1 MVSAVIDSARP
12 AAPPTP
18 RGRLGAAVAALSV
31 LGALLAQLPAA
42 APAAA
47 ATATVAPKFLA
58 LATYPAPA
66 SYPVPAS
73 GSFAVAGHGAGHGHG
88 LSQYGAQGAGLHGVA
103 LAPLLSHYYP
113 GTALGSLPDSPLRVL
128 LTATVAPAGVLVVSP
143 AVGLTATNTASGRR
157 AVLPAGPVLWRAVRT
172 ADGRSHLQALA
183 GATAAWTEST
193 LLGGA
198 GAGPLAFSS
207 AGTVRLWPAARTQT
221 DVRALPSRAYRGRL
235 ELRPTPTGT
244 AVLDVLPMESYLRA
258 VVPRESSSS
267 WPDVTLQAQAVAA
280 RSYAANKRAAYATSR
295 YFDVYDSTADQVFG
309 GTTAYTAAGTAT
321 ALEVASTDR
330 AIAATAAKALLYAG
344 RPAFT
349 QFSSSDGGWSADGG
363 APYLTASADPWERA
377 YSTNPY
383 KDWGASIGAARL
395 EDAAGRPH
403 GWLTRLTVTSRD
415 GHGDWGGRVLLVRLD
430 HVGPDGSVASVV
442 LSGSAVQRAG
452 GLHSTYFTV
461 TSPALGSPPAVMRSL
476 FVPLTPARAL
486 DTRRGGGPLTTS
498 PRSFTLTGMAGV
510 PRTGATAVVLQA
522 TVVAPTA
529 AIRFT
534 MWPSGDARP
543 AVPTLFTV
551 AGQDRAGH
559 AEVRLGA
566 GGGVSV
572 VLDAGRAQLV
582 LDVVGYLTTAPTPG
596 ASRLVVPVARR
607 LLDTRTSRTPLG
619 PGESRGLLVRGPN
632 GAPAQASAVVVN
644 LTAVGAS
651 AVTYLSATAAAGRP
665 TVSALAEPA
674 LGTVANTVV
683 VPVAKDGRV
692 WLFNNAGRTHLIV
705 DLLGWYVPPT
715 SPAQGRTATSRLT
728 PLLDTRTTPG
738 GPLLG
743 GTRRTVGVTGP
754 GLLPAGST
762 AALVVLCSVG
772 PTGSVVLTAAAGGA
786 AMPPVSH
793 VNATRGR
800 PACNTVWVPLSR
812 AGTLTVGEG
821 GAATDVT
828 VALAATLS

>member
-1 MVSAVIDSARP
+1 MVPAVIDSARP

-18 RGRLGAAVAALSV
+18 RGRLGAAVALSV

-47 ATATVAPKFLA
+47 APATVAPKFLA

-143 AVGLTATNTASGRR
+143 AGGLTAIDTASGRR

-198 GAGPLAFSS
+198 VAGPLAFSS

-221 DVRALPSRAYRGRL
+221 DVSALPSRAYRGRL

-280 RSYAANKRAAYATSR
+280 RSYAANKRTAYATSR
-295 YFDVYDSTADQVFG
+295 YFDVYDSTADQAFG

-344 RPAFT
+344 RAAFT

-383 KDWGASIGAARL
+383 KDWGASISAARL
-395 EDAAGRPH
+395 EDAAGRPR
-403 GWLTRLTVTSRD
+403 GWLSRLTVTSRD

-430 HVGPDGSVASVV
+430 HVGPDGSVSSVA
-442 LSGSAVQRAG
+442 LSGSVVQRAG
-452 GLHSTYFTV
+452 GLHSTYFTL
-461 TSPALGSPPAVMRSL
+461 TSPALGSPPAVTRSL

-486 DTRRGGGPLTTS
+486 DTRRGAGPLTTS
-498 PRSFTLTGMAGV
+498 ARSFTLTGVAGV

-529 AIRFT
+529 ATRFT

-543 AVPTLFTV
+543 AVPTLLTV

-582 LDVVGYLTTAPTPG
+582 LDVVGYLTAARTPG

-619 PGESRGLLVRGPN
+619 PGESRELFVRGPH
-632 GAPAQASAVVVN
+632 GAPA
-644 LTAVGAS
+644 
-651 AVTYLSATAAAGRP
+651 
-665 TVSALAEPA
+665 
-674 LGTVANTVV
+674 
-683 VPVAKDGRV
+683 
-692 WLFNNAGRTHLIV
+692 
-705 DLLGWYVPPT
+705 
-715 SPAQGRTATSRLT
+715 
-728 PLLDTRTTPG
+728 
-738 GPLLG
+738 
-743 GTRRTVGVTGP
+743 
-754 GLLPAGST
+754 
-762 AALVVLCSVG
+762 
-772 PTGSVVLTAAAGGA
+772 
-786 AMPPVSH
+786 
-793 VNATRGR
+793 
-800 PACNTVWVPLSR
+800 
-812 AGTLTVGEG
+812 
-821 GAATDVT
+821 
-828 VALAATLS
+828 